1 MVCFD
6 DLRGRF
12 FVVAHRGASAYR
24 PENTLSAFK
33 LALDF
38 GVDAVEMDVRVTADG
53 KAIIMHDETVDRTT
67 NGRGRVVDLTWDYI
81 RGLKVGLDERVPLLS
96 EALDLVGGKCI
107 VFLELKVD
115 EAVEPAVREVDARG
129 LWDSVL
135 FTSFEARHLT
145 KVLEYNR
152 RANVGL
158 IYIKPMD
165 GILGA
170 KKIGAKI
177 ALPYHRLA
185 TAKAIEFAHKLKL
198 MIAAWTVDDY
208 ETALE
213 LKNRGIDGIV
223 SNKPDVIMKLKEQ
236 Q

>member
-67 NGRGRVVDLTWDYI
+67 NGRGRVADLTWDYI
-81 RGLKVGLDERVPLLS
+81 RELKVGMDERVPLLS
-96 EALDLVGGKCI
+96 EALELVGGRCV

-115 EAVEPAVREVDARG
+115 EAVEPAVREVDARK

-135 FTSFEARHLT
+135 FISFEARHLM
-145 KVLEYNR
+145 KILEYNGK
-152 RANVGL
+152 ANVGL
-158 IYIKPMD
+158 IYIKPVD
-165 GILGA
+165 GILAA

-177 ALPYHRLA
+177 ALPYYRLA
-185 TAKAIEFAHKLKL
+185 TSKAIEFAHKLKL

-213 LKNRGIDGIV
+213 LKSRGIDGIV
-223 SNKPDVIMKLKEQ
+223 SNRPDVIMKLKEQ
-236 Q
+236 